1 MDFLMIWDIF
11 LTIMVFVFMAM
22 IFLFKQD

>member
-11 LTIMVFVFMAM
+11 LTIAVFICIGI
-22 IFLFKQD
+22 IFLSNSN